1 MSLSKI
7 VRKVGR
13 RFLPAD
19 PGPDPFPEDAWT
31 DPAYGDWFRHHR
43 ATESELDAR
52 RHTGF
57 QGGVLFSIV
66 VPLFHTPLGFLTD
79 MVDSV
84 LGQTYPRFE
93 LVLVNASPED
103 KELAAKVSEYCQQDA
118 RVRCIPLTKNRGI
131 AENTN
136 EGIAASKGDFVCFL
150 DHDDLLAPD
159 ALYEYA
165 LALNEEPGL
174 DMLYCDEDL
183 VEADSKGCLGHKH
196 PFFKPA
202 YSPEALLCTNYIIH
216 FLAVRRQLLD
226 AVQATDRRFDGTQ
239 DYNNILS
246 VIRKTSRVHHVPKV
260 LYHWRICESSTAANP
275 DAKPYDRI
283 AARRSIGRYVAS
295 ELPDAR
301 IIGSGIVNTQNLWF
315 RPSKDKPLVSV
326 IVDGGRAPEELPA
339 FLELFQQTNS
349 YNHAEVIVVTDASF
363 GGGGLAREGVSIL
376 SAPSDSSR
384 FACFNA
390 GARRATGDYLV
401 FMDTTSSFQT
411 AEPLEQM
418 LGLCKREG
426 VGVVAPKTLYAD
438 GSVRCYGVAVTPE
451 RIMPLYRGFPDDFP
465 GYQCNTRG
473 FQNNSAAS
481 YLGLMT
487 LRSLFA
493 EVGGFDERFE
503 GETGTADYCRR
514 VLNAGH
520 RIVQTCTVKVQ
531 SDEPCPKLHYDNKT
545 NAPDFTEDDLSLFD
559 EKWPG
564 VRAEGDP
571 YFNKNLDQSSSYFQ
585 IARS

>member
-1 MSLSKI
+1 MTLSQI

-13 RFLPAD
+13 HLFPAD

-31 DPAYGDWFRHHR
+31 DPAYGDWFRLHR
-43 ATESELDAR
+43 ATESELDAQ
-52 RHTGF
+52 RHTF
-57 QGGVLFSIV
+57 FRDGVLFSIV

-84 LGQTYPRFE
+84 IGQTYSHFE

-103 KELAAKVSEYCQQDA
+103 KELAAKVSEYCQRDA
-118 RVRCIPLTKNRGI
+118 RVRCIPLAKNRGI

-136 EGIAASKGDFVCFL
+136 EGIAAARGEFVCFL
-150 DHDDLLAPD
+150 DHDDTLEPN

-165 LALNEEPGL
+165 KAIGENHEI

-183 VEADSKGCLGHKH
+183 IEEDSKGQLRHMH

-202 YSPEALLCTNYIIH
+202 YSPEALLCTNYILH
-216 FLAVRRQLLD
+216 FLTIRKGLLD
-226 AVQATDRRFDGTQ
+226 EISRAGSLFDGTQ
-239 DYNNILS
+239 DYRNILS
-246 VIRKTSRVHHVPKV
+246 VIRKTDRVHHVSKV

-283 AARRSIGRYVAS
+283 AARRSIGWYIAS
-295 ELPDAR
+295 EYPDAR
-301 IIGSGIVNTQNLWF
+301 VIGSGIVNTQNLWF
-315 RPSKDKPLVSV
+315 RPSKDKSVVSV
-326 IVDGGRAPEELPA
+326 IVDGRGVFADLPG

-349 YNHAEVIVVTDASF
+349 YNHVEVIVVSEESIEGDSAKSHVNIHTVPASF
-363 GGGGLAREGVSIL
+363 
-376 SAPSDSSR
+376 SR

-390 GARRATGDYLV
+390 GAREAKGVYLV
-401 FMDTTSSFQT
+401 FMDAGSSFQS

-487 LRSLFA
+487 PRSLFE

-503 GETGTADYCRR
+503 GEIGTADYCRR
-514 VLNAGH
+514 VLNAGK

-531 SDEPCPKLHYDNKT
+531 SDERAPKLHYDNKT
-545 NAPDFTEDDLSLFD
+545 NAPDFASADLARFD
-559 EKWPG
+559 EKWPD
-564 VRAEGDP
+564 VRALGDP
-571 YFNKNLDQSSSYFQ
+571 YFNCNFDQSSSYFQ
-585 IARS
+585 IAQS